1 MSETYL
7 IALGSN
13 MRVPGL
19 GGPRVVI
26 EAAFAALSE
35 RGLKVVATSPVI
47 DSAPIGPSL
56 RRYANAVALLE
67 TPMSP
72 PALLAMLHQLERAF
86 GRGNGQR
93 RGQRWR
99 ARVLDLDIVLWSGGV
114 WSGVNLTVPHREFRA
129 RDFVL
134 EPARWLVP
142 QWRDPLTGL
151 SVAHLAA
158 RLAKP
163 TAKGA

>member
-26 EAAFAALSE
+26 EAAFEALDE
-35 RGLKVVATSPVI
+35 RGLDVLATSPII

-56 RRYANAVALLE
+56 RRYANAVAVVE
-67 TPMSP
+67 TSLSP
-72 PALLAMLHQLERAF
+72 PTLLARLHQLEHAF
-86 GRGNGQR
+86 GRGRNQR
-93 RGQRWR
+93 RGARWR

-114 WSGVNLTVPHREFRA
+114 WAAPDLAIPHVEFRN

-134 EPARWLVP
+134 EPACKIAAP
-142 QWRDPLTGL
+142 WRDPLTGL

-163 TAKGA
+163 KQKGA